1 MDEHLTHFSK
11 VSPKSCSEECGKAL
25 QNTSDLLSSASE
37 EHSPARGVQRI
48 QTKQGGSQPA
58 LRKPRG
64 LFCLA
69 AKRAFGNYLA
79 LCCQEVKQKAVQSK
93 PTKHDPPPNQPGP
106 KSSQAHRN
114 SSSSAQRH
122 KNPSPGRGECHQML
136 NWSLSPARPLPQQ
149 QAASKTGSQTLH

>member
-37 EHSPARGVQRI
+37 EQNPATGVQRI
-48 QTKQGGSQPA
+48 QPEQGGPHPV
-58 LRKPRG
+58 LRKPGG
-64 LFCLA
+64 LFCPA
-69 AKRAFGNYLA
+69 AKRAFGNYFA
-79 LCCQEVKQKAVQSK
+79 LCCQEVKQKTVQSK
-93 PTKHDPPPNQPGP
+93 PTKLDPPPNQPGP
-106 KSSQAHRN
+106 MSSQAHGN

-136 NWSLSPARPLPQQ
+136 NRSLSPAMSLPQQ
-149 QAASKTGSQTLH
+149 QAASKAESQTLH